1 MDEKTKYIIN
11 FASKINFT
19 TFEEVMSKSARKP
32 QTITKKMLITL
43 FFSHG
48 MSIID
53 LSELFDFVGSYVR
66 KNIHAHKSQFKEDGI
81 YRDRFIRVR
90 NEYERIL
97 CKWKK

>member
-1 MDEKTKYIIN
+1 
-11 FASKINFT
+11 
-19 TFEEVMSKSARKP
+19 
-32 QTITKKMLITL
+32 MLIAL

-81 YRDRFIRVR
+81 YRDRYIRVR
-90 NEYERIL
+90 NEYEKFL
-97 CKWKK
+97 SKWKK

>member
-32 QTITKKMLITL
+32 QTITRRMLIAL

-66 KNIHAHKSQFKEDGI
+66 KNIHAHKSRFKEDGI
-81 YRDRFIRVR
+81 YRDRYIRVR

-97 CKWKK
+97 SKWKK

>member
-32 QTITKKMLITL
+32 QTNTRRMLIAL
-43 FFSHG
+43 FFSYG

-81 YRDRFIRVR
+81 YRDRYIRVR

-97 CKWKK
+97 RKWKK